1 MTDQEE
7 TLIEPNEEFD
17 QSEEIYE
24 NSDEIDKER
33 NKLSDYII
41 FNNGK
46 DDSVNKEVLKMKAMF
61 ISENDDII
69 SGVTKINIRND
80 KARKILKEMLNRN
93 DFINTKL

>member
-1 MTDQEE
+1 MK
-7 TLIEPNEEFD
+7 INNFINISPK
-17 QSEEIYE
+17 E
-24 NSDEIDKER
+24 N
-33 NKLSDYII
+33 YII